1 MDARKTEEVRLD
13 LTAGTREDRSLWP
26 QQIRKPAA
34 PLPQDFATLMRRVE
48 AEVYDAI

>member
-1 MDARKTEEVRLD
+1 MDARKTEDFALD
-13 LTAGTREDRSLWP
+13 LAAARREDRPTWP

-48 AEVYDAI
+48 AEVYDAA